1 MSKEQWR
8 WLQTGAV
15 RDTESGFFDQEGD
28 LQISPFLKKQSSPL
42 RFDFSGNQC
51 PWLAIFGERGRMKAR
66 THRSHALSGSPLLEP
81 HYRQVHHVPG
91 GIEV

>member
-28 LQISPFLKKQSSPL
+28 LQISPFLKKKAHPCGSTSPEPNVL
-42 RFDFSGNQC
+42 GWRFLG
-51 PWLAIFGERGRMKAR
+51 K
-66 THRSHALSGSPLLEP
+66 
-81 HYRQVHHVPG
+81 
-91 GIEV
+91 GIE

>member
-42 RFDFSGNQC
+42 RFDFSGTQC
-51 PWLAIFGERGRMKAR
+51 PWLAVFGERGRMKAR
-66 THRSHALSGSPLLEP
+66 MHLSQCFEWEP
-81 HYRQVHHVPG
+81 FA
-91 GIEV
+91 